1 MKDPCF
7 RELYELEAQKL
18 NIAKKIIAYRI
29 ENSLTQKGLAE
40 RTGITQQQISKIEND
55 EFSSISTLEKAL
67 LSIGY
72 SVQLRAVPV
81 AEKCVPVHVREHSA
95 SSGGARAGSFKKN
108 SSKKT

>member
-29 ENSLTQKGLAE
+29 EYSLTQKELAE
-40 RTGITQQQISKIEND
+40 RTGITQQQISKIESG
-55 EFSSISTLEKAL
+55 EFSSISTLEKAV

-81 AEKCVPVHVREHSA
+81 AEKYVSVR
-95 SSGGARAGSFKKN
+95 AR
-108 SSKKT
+108 